1 MKYIFVAGA
10 PGSKWSSVVKN
21 IYYSPDVDQSDYSD
35 ARTYYHDASG
45 KMDLMH
51 LGAYYDPGME
61 FGTGFDNLYSYK
73 KEMLEAEFNRP
84 FRGSGVRII
93 KSHCFST
100 QIDTL
105 KTYWPESPI
114 VLVHRPDDAC
124 LGWWVKCGHF
134 DITYPKYDQYYVDLK
149 TMAGIIKEQNAGII
163 KATYKYPGK
172 LPLTNQML
180 AKMLNIELPPTSG
193 YFQDYGQSDVRVTVI

>member
-21 IYYSPDVDQSDYSD
+21 IYYSPSVDQTDYSD

-51 LGAYYDPGME
+51 LGAYFDPGME
-61 FGTGFDNLYSYK
+61 FGSGFDNLYSYR
-73 KEMLEAEFNRP
+73 KEMLEAEFDRP

-100 QIDTL
+100 QINTL

-134 DITYPKYDQYYVDLK
+134 DITYPSYNIYYKNLK
-149 TMAGIIKEQNAGII
+149 TMAGIIREQNAGIVN
-163 KATYKYPGK
+163 ASLMYPGQ
-172 LPLTNQML
+172 LPLTNQQLARML
-180 AKMLNIELPPTSG
+180 GIEVPPEE
-193 YFQDYGQSDVRVTVI
+193 YEQNYGASDVRVTVI